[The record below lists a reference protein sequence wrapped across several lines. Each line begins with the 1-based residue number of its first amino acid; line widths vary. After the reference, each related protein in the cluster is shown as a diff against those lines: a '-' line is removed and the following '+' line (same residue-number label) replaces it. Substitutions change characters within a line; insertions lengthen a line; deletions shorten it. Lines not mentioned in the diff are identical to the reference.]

1 MSVCP
6 DVSPVLFVHE
16 VGLHLGH
23 CQVHLLPIY
32 QSNARTE
39 PGKREEKVTESSSR
53 LRSVLSPRHF
63 GVMNSVHQII
73 LGDQRGHRPFLPGL
87 PQRVGKDETTALEL
101 SVKVVE
107 VLFS

>member
-6 DVSPVLFVHE
+6 DVRPVLSVHE

-23 CQVHLLPIY
+23 GQVHFLPVN
-32 QSNARTE
+32 QGHAGAE
-39 PGKREEKVTESSSR
+39 
-53 LRSVLSPRHF
+53 PRHF
-63 GVMNSVHQII
+63 GVMNSVHEII
-73 LGDQRGHRPFLPGL
+73 LGDQRGQSSSLPAL

-101 SVKVVE
+101 SAEVVE

>member
-23 CQVHLLPIY
+23 CQVHFLPIN
-32 QSNARTE
+32 QSNAGPE
-39 PGKREEKVTESSSR
+39 A
-53 LRSVLSPRHF
+53 RHF
-63 GVMNSVHQII
+63 GVMNSVHEII
-73 LGDQRGHRPFLPGL
+73 LGDQRGQSSSLPAL

-101 SVKVVE
+101 SAKVVE